1 MPDDPDVQKRVL
13 RAELRE
19 RRQNMPGH
27 ERERATEGFTAR
39 LEELVGSTG
48 AESISC
54 YLSMPTEP
62 DTRPFVNW
70 AEARGIRVLFPVTR
84 EDGLLDWTVGE
95 EEVETL
101 GLHGVPEAVGE
112 LLGPMAINDVDLILV
127 PGRRRRPHGHA
138 PGVGPGLFR
147 QDPRIDGKMS
157 SGVRRRLRQRI
168 RRAGAARGA
177 RPGRQRRRDADAHHR
192 VLNDAPRSRRAPH
205 AHVFLPL
212 HRMRQRVRHPPGV
225 HRRRAHRVRG
235 VRRSPAQALQHD
247 RRDLQRLGLLPHRL
261 ARRRREV
268 GVGCRGRRLLV
279 ERVVVG
285 RVVVGR
291 LLGLLGRLVGR
302 LVGRSSGSSSGG
314 SSGSSSGGSSSS
326 GSGSTGSGSS
336 ASVA

>member
-95 EEVETL
+95 DETESI
-101 GLHGVPEAVGE
+101 GLHGVPLADGE

-127 PGRRRRPHGHA
+127 P
-138 PGVGPGLFR
+138 
-147 QDPRIDGKMS
+147 
-157 SGVRRRLRQRI
+157 
-168 RRAGAARGA
+168 AAAVDQTG
-177 RPGRQRRRDADAHHR
+177 
-192 VLNDAPRSRRAPH
+192 
-205 AHVFLPL
+205 
-212 HRMRQRVRHPPGV
+212 M
-225 HRRRAHRVRG
+225 
-235 VRRSPAQALQHD
+235 
-247 RRDLQRLGLLPHRL
+247 RLGWGRGFFDKTLGSMEKCPPVY
-261 ARRRREV
+261 AVVFDSEFVDEVPREV
-268 GVGCRGRRLLV
+268 HDQPVNGVVTPTRII
-279 ERVVVG
+279 
-285 RVVVGR
+285 
-291 LLGLLGRLVGR
+291 
-302 LVGRSSGSSSGG
+302 
-314 SSGSSSGGSSSS
+314 
-326 GSGSTGSGSS
+326 
-336 ASVA
+336 AF